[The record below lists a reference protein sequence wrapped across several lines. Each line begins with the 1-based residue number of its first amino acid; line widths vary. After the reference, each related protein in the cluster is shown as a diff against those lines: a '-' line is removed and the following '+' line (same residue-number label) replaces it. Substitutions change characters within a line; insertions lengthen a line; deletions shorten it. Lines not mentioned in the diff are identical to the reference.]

1 MLKYRCLVLD
11 HDDTVVQSEA
21 TVNYPCFC
29 RYLEQY
35 HPGTVYPLSEYIA
48 DCSKMSFTEMCKIRF
63 GMDEAEL
70 KQEYQFWQDYAREH
84 IPEPFPGMKELLHRY
99 RKAGGK
105 ICVVSM
111 SSRDSILRDY
121 RTHYDL
127 EPDVI
132 YSWELPE
139 DKRKPSPWSL
149 AQIRKEFGL
158 KPEEML
164 VVDDMKFAVG
174 MARAAQSPIAFAAWG
189 RQSFP
194 EVCREMESLC
204 DFTFYTVKAFENFLF
219 D

>member
-35 HPGTVYPLSEYIA
+35 RPGTAYSLAEYIA
-48 DCSKMSFTEMCKIRF
+48 DCSKMSFTEMCKTRF
-63 GMDEAEL
+63 GMDAAEL
-70 KQEYQFWQDYAREH
+70 KQEYQFWQEYARTH
-84 IPEPFPGMKELLHRY
+84 IPEPFPGIKELLHRY
-99 RKAGGK
+99 RAAGCK

-111 SSRDSILRDY
+111 STRESILRDY
-121 RTHYDL
+121 QTHFGL
-127 EPDVI
+127 EPDLI

-149 AQIRKEFGL
+149 AQIRREFGFQ
-158 KPEEML
+158 PEEML
-164 VVDDMKFAVG
+164 VVDDMKFAVS
-174 MARAAQSPIAFAAWG
+174 MARAAGIPIAFAGWG
-189 RQSFP
+189 RQSFKQ
-194 EVCREMESLC
+194 VCAEMEELC
-204 DFTFYTVKAFENFLF
+204 DFAFYSVEAFGNFLF